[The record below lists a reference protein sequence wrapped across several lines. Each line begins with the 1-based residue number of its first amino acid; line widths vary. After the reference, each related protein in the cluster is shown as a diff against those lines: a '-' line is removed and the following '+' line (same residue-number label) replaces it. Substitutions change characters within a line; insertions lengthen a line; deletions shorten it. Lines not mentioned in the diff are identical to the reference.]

1 MILEPKAP
9 KQNLKGL
16 YFGEESLHWME
27 MEIRTLLEL
36 LGSDYE
42 KLAATG
48 GQVVDDLF
56 GSGVDLSWDKLVKC
70 FLRTEQTA

>member
-1 MILEPKAP
+1 
-9 KQNLKGL
+9 
-16 YFGEESLHWME
+16 ME